1 MENETKKT
9 GRIATYATIMLLMVV
24 LIIIVAAMADN
35 REQDITSGYESQL
48 DESTRVNASIQEQIT
63 GLSNENYRLKE
74 QLKSIES
81 ERDALTADRE
91 YADKLSEISRLI
103 EGGSLDEAKA
113 AYDALDKDNV
123 PESASEFLRLVTDS
137 LKAAGAI
144 D

>member
-35 REQDITSGYESQL
+35 REQNITSSYESQL

-63 GLSNENYRLKE
+63 GLSNENYTLKE
-74 QLKSIES
+74 NLKEVES
-81 ERDALTADRE
+81 ERDLLAADRE
-91 YADKLSEISRLI
+91 YMDKLSEVSRLLN
-103 EGGSLDEAKA
+103 GGETDEAKA

-123 PESASEFLRLVTDS
+123 PEAASEFMRLVTDA
-137 LKAAGAI
+137 LKAEGII

>member
-1 MENETKKT
+1 MEKETKKT

-35 REQDITSGYESQL
+35 REQDIANNYESQL

-63 GLSNENYRLKE
+63 GLSNENYELKE
-74 QLKSIES
+74 KLKTAES
-81 ERDALTADRE
+81 ERDALTADKE
-91 YADKLSEISRLI
+91 YTDKLSEISRLL
-103 EGGSLDEAKA
+103 ESEKKDEAKA

-123 PESASEFLRLVTDS
+123 PEAAAEFLRLVTDS
-137 LKAAGAI
+137 LKAAGVI

>member
-24 LIIIVAAMADN
+24 LIIIIAAMADN
-35 REQDITSGYESQL
+35 REQDITNSYESQL

-63 GLSNENYRLKE
+63 GLSNENYELKE
-74 QLKSIES
+74 QIKTLEG
-81 ERDALTADRE
+81 ERDALLSDKE
-91 YADKLSEISRLI
+91 YTNKLSEISRLI
-103 EGGSLDEAKA
+103 EGGSLDEARA

-123 PESASEFLRLVTDS
+123 PEAAAEFLRLVTDS
-137 LKAAGAI
+137 LKAASLI

>member
-1 MENETKKT
+1 MEKETKKT

-24 LIIIVAAMADN
+24 LIIIIAAMADN

-63 GLSNENYRLKE
+63 GLSNENYELKE
-74 QLKSIES
+74 EIKTLEG
-81 ERDALTADRE
+81 ERDAMTADKE
-91 YADKLSEISRLI
+91 YADKLSEISRL
-103 EGGSLDEAKA
+103 LNDDKKDEAKA
-113 AYDALDKDNV
+113 AYDALEKDNV

-137 LKAAGAI
+137 LKAAGVI

>member
-35 REQDITSGYESQL
+35 REQNITSSYESQL

-63 GLSNENYRLKE
+63 GLSNENYTLKE
-74 QLKSIES
+74 NLKEVES
-81 ERDALTADRE
+81 ERDLLAADRE
-91 YADKLSEISRLI
+91 YMDKLSEVSRLLS
-103 EGGSLDEAKA
+103 GGETDEAKA

-123 PESASEFLRLVTDS
+123 PEAASEFMRLVTDA
-137 LKAAGAI
+137 LKAEGII

>member
-1 MENETKKT
+1 MEKETKKT

-24 LIIIVAAMADN
+24 LIIIIAAMADN
-35 REQDITSGYESQL
+35 REQDIANSYESQL

-63 GLSNENYRLKE
+63 GLSNENYELKE
-74 QLKSIES
+74 QIKTLEG
-81 ERDALTADRE
+81 ERDALLSDKE

-103 EGGSLDEAKA
+103 EGGGLEEAKA

-137 LKAAGAI
+137 LKAVDAI

>member
-1 MENETKKT
+1 MEKETKKT

-24 LIIIVAAMADN
+24 LIIIIAAMADN

-63 GLSNENYRLKE
+63 GLSNENYELKE
-74 QLKSIES
+74 QIKTLEG
-81 ERDALTADRE
+81 ERDAMTADKE
-91 YADKLSEISRLI
+91 YADKLSEISRL
-103 EGGSLDEAKA
+103 LNDDKKDEAKA

-123 PESASEFLRLVTDS
+123 PESTSEFLRLVTDS
-137 LKAAGAI
+137 LKAAGVI